1 MDEATL
7 KKLRLLPVAAA
18 LLVVAGLWWWVSAPD
33 QSVLIFSTG
42 SKDGLYHRLAIQ
54 VKAVLEANHPD
65 LIIELRTSAGSS
77 DNIARLDGN
86 QAQLALVQNDAL
98 GGESVRSVAALY
110 PEVLHLL
117 CRTNAGIRSLHDLAG
132 KRVGIGAAG
141 SGTEQIVTN
150 LLAFANVADGA
161 NQIRASFSASLRQ
174 LRGGELDA
182 AFFLTGL
189 GAPAIGEA
197 LTDPQLAL
205 APIHV
210 NPRDDAPAEIQA
222 RTFTKGFRV
231 RYPHV
236 SPQIVPLMTYKGRPT
251 APMPSMG
258 VKAVLVCQKNID
270 ADIIERITRT
280 LFEQRAVLSQKE
292 PAFSDLN
299 EEAAQT
305 ELQFPLHA
313 GAENY
318 YQRNEPGF
326 LRTYAELIALAIT
339 VILLVWSAL
348 TWTRSWYEQHRKN
361 RIDTYYQAVEDIICR
376 LHDGTDFKEIDELE
390 NELLKI
396 RQRASAE
403 LVKEQLAADESY
415 IIYQNML
422 NGCQAMLV
430 RMRQKIQT
438 SPEKDA

>member
-1 MDEATL
+1 M
-7 KKLRLLPVAAA
+7 
-18 LLVVAGLWWWVSAPD
+18 
-33 QSVLIFSTG
+33 
-42 SKDGLYHRLAIQ
+42 
-54 VKAVLEANHPD
+54 
-65 LIIELRTSAGSS
+65 
-77 DNIARLDGN
+77 
-86 QAQLALVQNDAL
+86 VQNDAL

-222 RTFTKGFRV
+222 RTFTEGFRV
-231 RYPHV
+231 HYPHV
-236 SPQIVPLMTYKGRPT
+236 SPQTIPLMTYKGRPT
-251 APMPSMG
+251 APVPSMS
-258 VKAVLVCQKNID
+258 VQAVLVCSKNVD
-270 ADIIERITRT
+270 VDIIERITRT

-292 PAFSDLN
+292 PVFSDLN

-438 SPEKDA
+438 SLEKDA

>member
-1 MDEATL
+1 
-7 KKLRLLPVAAA
+7 
-18 LLVVAGLWWWVSAPD
+18 
-33 QSVLIFSTG
+33 G

-222 RTFTKGFRV
+222 RTFTEGFRV
-231 RYPHV
+231 HYPHV
-236 SPQIVPLMTYKGRPT
+236 SPQTIPLMTYKGRPT

-258 VKAVLVCQKNID
+258 VQAVQVCQKNVD
-270 ADIIERITRT
+270 ADIMERITRT

-292 PAFSDLN
+292 PVFSDLN
-299 EEAAQT
+299 EEAAQAD
-305 ELQFPLHA
+305 LQFPLHI

-318 YQRNEPGF
+318 YLRNEPGF
-326 LRTYAELIALAIT
+326 LRIYAELIALAIT

-438 SPEKDA
+438 SLEKDA